1 MNELIVV
8 TKDHREIKT
17 DKLSGLDIEWLGK
30 DSYVKIYEPFVIN
43 KCFFQVGD
51 NGHIEI
57 QENSNM
63 FELYIRMAAAN
74 SKVEIGNNFITS
86 TAKFILARGGSN
98 NSIII
103 GNNCL
108 FSYNISILT
117 SDEHSVF
124 DVNTKKLLNNSG
136 GNIVVSDHCWLG
148 NDVCLTKRA
157 KLPQDTICATKSLIN
172 KEFLEKNTMLAGIP
186 AKIIKKFVS
195 WDIKH
200 PNEYMREV

>member
-8 TKDHREIKT
+8 TKDHREIQT

-30 DSYVKIYEPFVIN
+30 DSYVKIHEPFVIN

-86 TAKFILARGGSN
+86 TA
-98 NSIII
+98 
-103 GNNCL
+103 
-108 FSYNISILT
+108 
-117 SDEHSVF
+117 
-124 DVNTKKLLNNSG
+124 
-136 GNIVVSDHCWLG
+136 
-148 NDVCLTKRA
+148 
-157 KLPQDTICATKSLIN
+157 
-172 KEFLEKNTMLAGIP
+172 
-186 AKIIKKFVS
+186 
-195 WDIKH
+195 
-200 PNEYMREV
+200 